1 MKYERENKCVL
12 SMLLNVDNV
21 GAERTSSVKTVL
33 GDRTSHTKC
42 PVTEYVYYVY
52 IIINYYY

>member
-1 MKYERENKCVL
+1 
-12 SMLLNVDNV
+12 MLLNVDNV